1 MVDVLINFNPS
12 SNLEV
17 PELHAAG
24 RSQVLNGLISP
35 KLPPKKLFKVALQH
49 CCFLVFIIVN
59 EGSSVLPFRLDPDTK
74 HCFL

>member
-1 MVDVLINFNPS
+1 MVDVLINSNPS
-12 SNLEV
+12 FNLEV

-35 KLPPKKLFKVALQH
+35 KLPPKKLFKVALYH
-49 CCFLVFIIVN
+49 YILVFIIVN